1 VKQTGSSLN
10 SWHCYHQQRYATLN
24 VVHPDVAA
32 ALRDCRRAFAGVA
45 LFSGVVNLLML
56 AGPLYMLQI
65 YDRVLSSR
73 SVPTLVVLS
82 VFLVGAYAFQGAL
95 DLIRSRVIVRA
106 AALLDQHLAVAV
118 HGAVIRLAVANRHPT
133 EGLQPVRDLDQ
144 IRAFLT
150 GAGPIAIV
158 DLPWIPIFLFIC
170 FLIHPWLGLASTAGG
185 IVLFT
190 MTLLTERASRTPAR
204 MAAQDAGVRS
214 VMVEAGRRGGETIVA
229 MGMAGSLAQ
238 RWEGIN
244 NRYIAAV
251 SRLSDVASSFGSTS
265 KVLRLLLQSMILGL
279 GAYLVIRQELTAG
292 AMIAASIMMGRAL
305 APIETTIANWRAFVA
320 ARQSIR
326 RLSEALARAAPRS
339 AVTALPPPARSLD
352 VEQLTIAAPGTTTPI
367 VTSVHFSLKSG
378 EALGIIGPSGAGKTS
393 LIRALLGIW
402 SPVRGKVRLDG
413 AELSQWDPE
422 LLGRHIGFVTQ
433 TVELFDGTISENIA
447 RMAVAPD
454 VDRVLRAAQ
463 AAGAHDLILRLPSG
477 YDTKVGEGGEALS
490 GGQRQRIALARALYG
505 DPFLVVLDE
514 PNANLDSD
522 GELALH
528 QAMMALKARG
538 AILVLIAHR
547 PATLSACD
555 RLLVLANGVQQG
567 IGPRDEILRKL
578 LGRRVPSPAPAI
590 SRSSA
595 IQGAQASHDRAGS
608 APHHP

>member
-1 VKQTGSSLN
+1 MLAAGTS
-10 SWHCYHQQRYATLN
+10 
-24 VVHPDVAA
+24 VHPDVAA

-95 DLIRSRVIVRA
+95 DLIRSRVVVRA

-118 HGAVIRLAVANRHPT
+118 HGAVIRLAVSNRHPA
-133 EGLQPVRDLDQ
+133 EGPQPVRDLDQ

-158 DLPWIPIFLFIC
+158 DLPWIPVFLLIC
-170 FLIHPWLGLASTAGG
+170 FLIHPWLGLAATVGG

-190 MTLLTERASRTPAR
+190 MTLLTERASRAPAR

-238 RWEGIN
+238 RWARVN
-244 NRYIAAV
+244 NRYIGAV
-251 SRLSDVASSFGSTS
+251 ARLSDVAGSFGSTS

-279 GAYLVIRQELTAG
+279 GAYLVIKQELTAG

-326 RLSEALARAAPRS
+326 RLSEALTRAAPRT

-352 VEQLTIAAPGTTTPI
+352 VEQVTIAAPGTPTPI
-367 VTSVHFSLKSG
+367 VTGVHFSLKSG

-393 LIRALLGIW
+393 LIRALVGIW
-402 SPVRGKVRLDG
+402 PPVKGNVRLDG
-413 AELSQWDPE
+413 AELGQWDPE
-422 LLGRHIGFVTQ
+422 LRGRHIGFVSQ

-447 RMAVAPD
+447 RMAIAPD
-454 VDRVLRAAQ
+454 VDSVLRAAQ

-528 QAMMALKARG
+528 QAMLALKARG

-567 IGPRDEILRKL
+567 IGPRDEILQKL
-578 LGRRVPSPAPAI
+578 LGRRVPSPA
-590 SRSSA
+590 
-595 IQGAQASHDRAGS
+595 AGNLKVVS
-608 APHHP
+608 DTAGGGQS

>member
-1 VKQTGSSLN
+1 MLATGTS
-10 SWHCYHQQRYATLN
+10 
-24 VVHPDVAA
+24 VHPDLAA

-106 AALLDQHLAVAV
+106 AALLDQRLAVAV
-118 HGAVIRLAVANRHPT
+118 HGAVIRLAITNRHPT
-133 EGLQPVRDLDQ
+133 EGPQPVRDLDQ

-170 FLIHPWLGLASTAGG
+170 YLIHPWLGLAATVGG

-238 RWEGIN
+238 RWAGIN

-251 SRLSDVASSFGSTS
+251 ARLSDVATSYGSTS
-265 KVLRLLLQSMILGL
+265 KVIRLLLQSLILGL

-292 AMIAASIMMGRAL
+292 AMIAASIMVGRAL
-305 APIETTIANWRAFVA
+305 APIETTIANWRAFIG

-326 RLSEALARAAPRS
+326 RLSDALARAAPRP

-352 VEQLTIAAPGTTTPI
+352 VEQLTIAAPGAATPI
-367 VTSVHFSLKSG
+367 VTGVHFSLKSG
-378 EALGIIGPSGAGKTS
+378 DALGIIGPSGAGKTS
-393 LIRALLGIW
+393 LIRALVGIW
-402 SPVRGKVRLDG
+402 SPVRGNVRLDG

-422 LLGRHIGFVTQ
+422 LLGRHIGFVSQ

-454 VDRVLRAAQ
+454 VDSVLRAAQ

-567 IGPRDEILRKL
+567 IGPRDEILQKL
-578 LGRRVPSPAPAI
+578 LGRRVPSPA
-590 SRSSA
+590 
-595 IQGAQASHDRAGS
+595 AGNLKVVS
-608 APHHP
+608 DTAGGGQS

>member
-1 VKQTGSSLN
+1 MLAAGTS
-10 SWHCYHQQRYATLN
+10 
-24 VVHPDVAA
+24 VHPDVAA

-106 AALLDQHLAVAV
+106 AALLDQRLAVAV
-118 HGAVIRLAVANRHPT
+118 HGAVIRLGIANRHPA
-133 EGLQPVRDLDQ
+133 EGPQPVRDLDQ

-170 FLIHPWLGLASTAGG
+170 FLLHPWLGLVATAGG

-204 MAAQDAGVRS
+204 TAAQDAGVRS

-238 RWEGIN
+238 RWAGIN

-251 SRLSDVASSFGSTS
+251 AHLSDVASSYGSTS

-305 APIETTIANWRAFVA
+305 APIETAIANWRAFIG

-326 RLSEALARAAPRS
+326 RLSEALAGAAPRP

-352 VEQLTIAAPGTTTPI
+352 VEQVTIVAPGTATPI
-367 VTSVHFSLKSG
+367 VTGAHLSLKSG

-393 LIRALLGIW
+393 LIRALVGIW
-402 SPVRGKVRLDG
+402 SPVKGNVRLDG

-422 LLGRHIGFVTQ
+422 SLGRHIGFVSQ
-433 TVELFDGTISENIA
+433 TVELFDGTIAENIA
-447 RMAVAPD
+447 RMAVTPD
-454 VDRVLRAAQ
+454 TDSVLRAAQ
-463 AAGAHDLILRLPSG
+463 AAGAHDMVLRLPSG

-538 AILVLIAHR
+538 AIVVLIAHR
-547 PATLSACD
+547 PATLSVCD

-578 LGRRVPSPAPAI
+578 LGRRVPSPA
-590 SRSSA
+590 
-595 IQGAQASHDRAGS
+595 AGNLKVVS
-608 APHHP
+608 DTAGGGQS